1 MKQTFTVLVYL
12 KSSKTNSKGK
22 APICVRVTVNG
33 KRSEISIKQ
42 FIEPERWNSVKQR
55 LTGTSYRVKTINKSI
70 ELSINKINEIHN
82 DLIQNNKLV
91 TAKAIT
97 NKYLG
102 RDELGKTLLEVFTYH
117 NERMKSYIGK
127 KYTKSTYVKYN
138 TTYHHLLNF
147 IKHEYNTDD
156 VLLLELNHDFI
167 ASFEH
172 FLTIEKQ
179 MSVNT
184 TNKYL
189 SHLKKV
195 VNLAIQNEWLLRN
208 PFSNFKTKNEDVEI
222 ERLTENEISLIANL
236 GLTNPSHTRV
246 RDIFVFCCF
255 TGLSYIDIKNL
266 KQNDITI
273 GIKGANWIRKTRQ
286 KTGGSFRIKLFKITL
301 DLLNKYRSD
310 SQFAFPVSTNQN
322 MNRILKKIGLI
333 AGLEKELKMHMARHT
348 FATYALTKNVSI
360 ETISQMLGHK
370 SIKSTEIYAKVVDTK
385 ISDEMDVFSESI
397 PKEISLLE
405 VG

>member
-12 KSSKTNSKGK
+12 KTSKTNSKGK

-42 FIEPERWNSVKQR
+42 FIEPDRWNSAKQR
-55 LTGTSYRVKTINKSI
+55 LTGTSYRVKTINKFI
-70 ELSINKINEIHN
+70 ELTINKINEIHN
-82 DLIQNNKLV
+82 HLIQNNKLV

-138 TTYHHLLNF
+138 TSFHHIKDF
-147 IKHEYNTDD
+147 IKHEFKSDD
-156 VLLLELNHDFI
+156 VLLLELNHGFI

-179 MSVNT
+179 MGVNT

-189 SHLKKV
+189 SHLKKI
-195 VNLAIQNEWLLRN
+195 VNLAIQNQWLLRN
-208 PFSNFKTKNEDVEI
+208 PFANFKTKNEDVEI
-222 ERLTENEISLIANL
+222 ERLTEQEIGLITNL
-236 GLTNPSHTRV
+236 ELTNPSHIKV

-266 KQNDITI
+266 KHDDISI
-273 GIKGANWIRKTRQ
+273 GINGNTWIRKTRQ
-286 KTGGSFRIKLFKITL
+286 KTGGLSRIKLFKLTL
-301 DLLNKYRSD
+301 DLLNKYRND
-310 SQFAFPVSTNQN
+310 SPFVFPVSSNQN
-322 MNRILKKIGLI
+322 MNRILKKITSISGI
-333 AGLEKELKMHMARHT
+333 EKPLSMHMARHT
-348 FATYALTKNVSI
+348 FATYAMTKNVSI

-370 SIKSTEIYAKVVDTK
+370 SIKSTEIYAKIVDTK
-385 ISDEMDVFSESI
+385 ISDEMDMFSESI
-397 PKEISLLE
+397 PEEISQIK